1 MAKDTL
7 TRLHSSL
14 LLCSRAYWGLALVY
28 VILPF
33 VVGARVGSTV
43 FSVSVFGAGVLAML
57 GLMIYGASRYARPE
71 REGMMPKYLLWWVA
85 GVGWLAFALAA
96 LAAVVVVGEALIK

>member
-1 MAKDTL
+1 MTL
-7 TRLHSSL
+7 TTLHNSL

-43 FSVSVFGAGVLAML
+43 FSVAAFGAGVLAML
-57 GLMIYGASRYARPE
+57 GFFIYASARYARPE
-71 REGMMPKYLLWWVA
+71 REGMFPKYVLWWVA
-85 GVGWLAFALAA
+85 GMGWLAFALAA
-96 LAAVVVVGEALIK
+96 IAAVVVAGEALVK